1 MMKDNIFEA
10 ERKTLREWIDRSATL
25 SWDMADKFREAFD
38 ASVERIV
45 RSEEP
50 LWEKIATL
58 SAAGEDFGFL
68 LGAARCRRADGMLL
82 HLIRYCI
89 VSLANAR
96 QLAERYP
103 EEKTP
108 PRPSLRLN
116 PDYSK
121 TDLLELLRKLH
132 GHRLFL
138 DGEGRRCPFSVVCD
152 RFGLFLG
159 EDLHN
164 HRRLLSATG
173 IRYKKPFP
181 ERIGLELPDPE
192 DRRTP

>member
-1 MMKDNIFEA
+1 MKENIFEA
-10 ERKTLREWIDRSATL
+10 EQKTLREWIDRSATL
-25 SWDMADKFREAFD
+25 SWDMTDKFREAFN
-38 ASVERIV
+38 ASVEKIV

-50 LWEKIATL
+50 LREKIAAL

-68 LGAARCRRADGMLL
+68 FGAARCRQADGMLL

-89 VSLANAR
+89 SSLANAR
-96 QLAERYP
+96 QLTERYP

-116 PDYSK
+116 PKFTK
-121 TDLLELLRKLH
+121 TDLLELLHKIQSVDM
-132 GHRLFL
+132 FL
-138 DGEGRRCPFSVVCD
+138 DGEGRICPFTVVSD
-152 RFGLFLG
+152 QFGLFLG

-181 ERIGLELPDPE
+181 ERIGLELPGPE
-192 DRRTP
+192 NRETP